1 MVTSRVCVCVP
12 CSRRQAGTRGRRDH
26 WESAFQKKRKSAS
39 KRAIGDF
46 SENNYYLLG
55 PVAFSPSHGVVL
67 AAPSASNA
75 GAEFLLTVS
84 SPRIYLVRVTQTAVK
99 KRQDSTC
106 LSWELFDNQNSLQVG
121 CPGLHP
127 WC

>member
-1 MVTSRVCVCVP
+1 MCAYRAAVVKRE
-12 CSRRQAGTRGRRDH
+12 QRGRRDH

-84 SPRIYLVRVTQTAVK
+84 SPRIYLVRVTQAAVK
-99 KRQDSTC
+99 KYKTAPAYLGRLE
-106 LSWELFDNQNSLQVG
+106 LSPSRLSLSPSAV
-121 CPGLHP
+121 LN
-127 WC
+127 